1 MTSAEGVRAARLCA
15 NKNMDRDRDS
25 KIMSSSL
32 SAQHP
37 SVVIHL
43 NTLFTNFGPEIA
55 MLQAVYLQSREAM
68 T

>member
-1 MTSAEGVRAARLCA
+1 MVRKQKHGSRCRFED
-15 NKNMDRDRDS
+15 KVVTPECH
-25 KIMSSSL
+25 
-32 SAQHP
+32 HP

-55 MLQAVYLQSREAM
+55 GRQAVYLQSREAM